1 MTHSYETAG
10 AIFELVQT
18 FTAQHGTGPTPDQI
32 AEHFETA
39 HGIERNETN
48 ILLLAMLEGD
58 TGLQFDGEIRIAP
71 SAPATP
77 ATT

>member
-1 MTHSYETAG
+1 MG
-10 AIFELVQT
+10 LVQT
-18 FTAQHGTGPTPDQI
+18 FTKENGTGPTPDQI
-32 AEHFETA
+32 ADHFEAA

-58 TGLQFDGEIRIAP
+58 TGLQFNGEIRIAP

-77 ATT
+77 AAT